1 MSKPIDGLEPLPPP
15 PPNWRP
21 GQLVRA
27 DESRLERA
35 VMERVQRVA
44 RARGVPLHAAV
55 DLVIA
60 EFEAR

>member
-15 PPNWRP
+15 PPTWRP

-55 DLVIA
+55 DLVVA
-60 EFEAR
+60 ELEAR